1 MSLPFLK
8 NIPPNLKKFLL
19 RSIIVFV
26 AWKLLYHLVL
36 YPIRI
41 PDKQLTHITAY
52 TTQKLVQL
60 NYPNDIIRT
69 ELVNH
74 PLPKENVF
82 KNNKKIVGIADGCN
96 GLELYILYIGFL
108 VCFPHT
114 TKKLF
119 VFAITGIATIF
130 ILNTIRSYVIT
141 LLNINGSSVSEVA
154 HHYIFK
160 IIIYGVMF
168 LLWVKYTRLNE
179 KNEH

>member
-1 MSLPFLK
+1 MAISFFK
-8 NIPPNLKKFLL
+8 NMPPNLRKFLL
-19 RSIIVFV
+19 RSILFFIV
-26 AWKLLYHLVL
+26 WKLLYHLVL

-60 NYPNDIIRT
+60 HYPNDVIRIEAT
-69 ELVNH
+69 HH
-74 PLPKENVF
+74 PLPKENIF

-96 GLELYILYIGFL
+96 GLELYVLYIGFL

-114 TKKLF
+114 LKKI
-119 VFAITGIATIF
+119 FAYALTGVATIF
-130 ILNTIRSYVIT
+130 ILNTLRSYVIT
-141 LLNINGSSVSEVA
+141 LLNIHGSSVSEVA